1 MGRVGPA
8 TRAPDIG
15 AGAGPRVTN
24 ASPQR
29 GPHVIRPPPR
39 VLLEANLCVL
49 IDFENIG
56 TGCDKEGL
64 GIFDVRMVMRRLKDK
79 GRILVSRAYAD
90 WTRWSR
96 FKQDLVFSGVNMM
109 ELTAHGMGAK
119 NRADIALVVDAM
131 EIAYTRDYI
140 DTFVILSGDSDFTPL
155 VMRLKELNK
164 RVIGLGTKGSTSRL
178 IAETCDEFMFYDTL
192 RNEGRLAN
200 IVSADS
206 ADQGSLTR
214 DEAFEL
220 LIETLE
226 NQAREDA
233 APIHASILKTS
244 MKRKAPTF
252 SEVDLGFR
260 TFAIFLELAQERGLV
275 RLLRDDRAGGY
286 RVELPREEKAPPAQ
300 SLAPTGEGERRLLGR
315 LAELGCDI
323 GTLAD
328 RGWVTDQFV
337 AACQERA
344 RRGRTCA
351 VEYLIGDLLRRA
363 RNERTSIPP
372 RVVKGILNSLLR
384 SGAFR
389 SPEGDVVKT
398 ATTPFQPPE
407 SAEALRSR
415 LTVYARA
422 VLAEAG
428 DTLDAATLGDVFGSA
443 SAQGQE
449 PAERAPREPAERAAA
464 ERGQRDA
471 DAREP
476 RRAAPSP
483 DAERSD
489 EPTEPGEG
497 PTRRRRR
504 RRRSGA
510 RSDGQDSAPEAGPE
524 PTHPESNASLDAS
537 VDALGEDEADY
548 VPHVD
553 DLSALFPPDP
563 PATPR
568 EVLFAPAVAAAAHS
582 AADVEPAVEEPA
594 EAPAAKPRARRR
606 PSPKG

>member
-1 MGRVGPA
+1 M
-8 TRAPDIG
+8 
-15 AGAGPRVTN
+15 
-24 ASPQR
+24 
-29 GPHVIRPPPR
+29 
-39 VLLEANLCVL
+39 EANLCVL

-192 RNEGRLAN
+192 RAEARTGT
-200 IVSADS
+200 IVSPDS
-206 ADQGSLTR
+206 GDQGSLTR
-214 DEAFEL
+214 DEAFDL

-233 APIHASILKTS
+233 GPIHASILKTS

-275 RLLRDDRAGGY
+275 RLFRDDRAGGY
-286 RVELPREEKAPPAQ
+286 RVELPREEKPQQPALQ
-300 SLAPTGEGERRLLGR
+300 APTGEGERRLLTR
-315 LAELGCDI
+315 LAELGLDI

-328 RGWVTDQFV
+328 RAWVTDQFV

-372 RVVKGILNSLLR
+372 RVVKGILNNLLR

-389 SPEGDVVKT
+389 TPEGEAVKT
-398 ATTPFQPPE
+398 ATTPFQTPDSPE
-407 SAEALRSR
+407 LLRQR
-415 LTVYARA
+415 LVANARGA
-422 VLAEAG
+422 LAEAG
-428 DTLDAATLGDVFGSA
+428 DVLDSATVREVFGEPG
-443 SAQGQE
+443 AQ
-449 PAERAPREPAERAAA
+449 PTAAPQAAPPDVAAREPARPA
-464 ERGQRDA
+464 
-471 DAREP
+471 AREP
-476 RRAAPSP
+476 AQR
-483 DAERSD
+483 
-489 EPTEPGEG
+489 EPTAREPERTDEAEPQAGDA
-497 PTRRRRR
+497 PARRRRR
-504 RRRSGA
+504 RRRKGSGE
-510 RSDGQDSAPEAGPE
+510 GQEPEAGPQPAE
-524 PTHPESNASLDAS
+524 PESDASLD
-537 VDALGEDEADY
+537 DELDRLGEPESDDS
-548 VPHVD
+548 PHEE
-553 DLSALFPPDP
+553 DLNALFPPDF
-563 PATPR
+563 PAG
-568 EVLFAPAVAAAAHS
+568 APLAPLS
-582 AADVEPAVEEPA
+582 AAP
-594 EAPAAKPRARRR
+594 EAAPKKPRAPRRR
-606 PSPKG
+606 PSPKA

>member
-1 MGRVGPA
+1 M
-8 TRAPDIG
+8 
-15 AGAGPRVTN
+15 
-24 ASPQR
+24 
-29 GPHVIRPPPR
+29 
-39 VLLEANLCVL
+39 EANLCVL

-64 GIFDVRMVMRRLKDK
+64 GVFDVRMVMRRLKDK

-96 FKQDLVFSGVNMM
+96 FKQDLIFSGVNMM

-192 RNEGRLAN
+192 RREGHTQPMN
-200 IVSADS
+200 SPEGGDE
-206 ADQGSLTR
+206 GSLTR

-260 TFAIFLELAQERGLV
+260 TFAIFLETAQDRGLV
-275 RLLRDDRAGGY
+275 RLFRDDRAGGY
-286 RVELPREEKAPPAQ
+286 RVELPREERPSAPSSQ
-300 SLAPTGEGERRLLGR
+300 GPTGEGERRLLGR
-315 LAELGCDI
+315 LTELGCDI
-323 GTLAD
+323 GTLGD
-328 RGWVTDQFV
+328 RAWVTDQLV

-363 RNERTSIPP
+363 RTERTSIPP
-372 RVVKGILNSLLR
+372 RVVKGVLNALLR
-384 SGAFR
+384 AGTFR
-389 SPEGDVVKT
+389 TPEGEAART
-398 ATTPFQPPE
+398 ATAPFQPPD
-407 SAEALRSR
+407 SADVLRQR

-422 VLAEAG
+422 ALAEAG
-428 DTLDAATLGDVFGSA
+428 DVLDASTIIEVFGTGAPRREVPVDARANEGATS
-443 SAQGQE
+443 E
-449 PAERAPREPAERAAA
+449 PPAEPLVDPETTAEDPADVVPAP
-464 ERGQRDA
+464 
-471 DAREP
+471 
-476 RRAAPSP
+476 
-483 DAERSD
+483 
-489 EPTEPGEG
+489 
-497 PTRRRRR
+497 RRRRR
-504 RRRSGA
+504 RRRKS
-510 RSDGQDSAPEAGPE
+510 SDAAGSTTGDGEAETGDSTTPDDE
-524 PTHPESNASLDAS
+524 PPHA
-537 VDALGEDEADY
+537 EDRN
-548 VPHVD
+548 
-553 DLSALFPPDP
+553 ALFPADP
-563 PATPR
+563 IPQS
-568 EVLFAPAVAAAAHS
+568 E
-582 AADVEPAVEEPA
+582 
-594 EAPAAKPRARRR
+594 
-606 PSPKG
+606 

>member
-1 MGRVGPA
+1 M
-8 TRAPDIG
+8 
-15 AGAGPRVTN
+15 
-24 ASPQR
+24 
-29 GPHVIRPPPR
+29 
-39 VLLEANLCVL
+39 EANLCVL

-64 GIFDVRMVMRRLKDK
+64 GIFDVRLVMRRLKDK

-192 RNEGRLAN
+192 RNEARTATM
-200 IVSADS
+200 VSPDS
-206 ADQGSLTR
+206 GDQGSLTR
-214 DEAFEL
+214 DEAFDL

-233 APIHASILKTS
+233 GPIHASILKTS

-275 RLLRDDRAGGY
+275 RLFRDDRAGGY
-286 RVELPREEKAPPAQ
+286 RVELPREEKAPQPP
-300 SLAPTGEGERRLLGR
+300 SLAPTGEGERRLLAR
-315 LAELGCDI
+315 LSELGCDI

-328 RGWVTDQFV
+328 RAWVTDQFV

-372 RVVKGILNSLLR
+372 RVVKGILNNLLR

-389 SPEGDVVKT
+389 TPDGDLVKT
-398 ATTPFQPPE
+398 ATTPFQTPDSP
-407 SAEALRSR
+407 EALRQR
-415 LTVYARA
+415 LTMNARA
-422 VLAEAG
+422 ALAEAG
-428 DTLDAATLGDVFGSA
+428 DVLDSATLIDVFGDPNA
-443 SAQGQE
+443 IRVVLE
-449 PAERAPREPAERAAA
+449 PAPTREPASRPARDERAPREIAETREPAEAG
-464 ERGQRDA
+464 EESEPQGDA
-471 DAREP
+471 PA
-476 RRAAPSP
+476 
-483 DAERSD
+483 
-489 EPTEPGEG
+489 
-497 PTRRRRR
+497 RRRRR
-504 RRRSGA
+504 RRRKGNGEA
-510 RSDGQDSAPEAGPE
+510 GQEPEAGPE
-524 PTHPESNASLDAS
+524 PTNAESNASLDDK
-537 VDALGEDEADY
+537 VDRLGESEPDDA
-548 VPHVD
+548 PHVE
-553 DLSALFPPDP
+553 DLNALFPPD
-563 PATPR
+563 
-568 EVLFAPAVAAAAHS
+568 APTEHAGGEPLAAPMAAL
-582 AADVEPAVEEPA
+582 P
-594 EAPAAKPRARRR
+594 EAPEAAPRKPRAPRRR
-606 PSPKG
+606 PSPKE

>member
-1 MGRVGPA
+1 
-8 TRAPDIG
+8 
-15 AGAGPRVTN
+15 
-24 ASPQR
+24 
-29 GPHVIRPPPR
+29 
-39 VLLEANLCVL
+39 LEANLCVL

-64 GIFDVRMVMRRLKDK
+64 GVFDVRMVMRRLKDK

-275 RLLRDDRAGGY
+275 RLWRDDRAGGY

-389 SPEGDVVKT
+389 SPEGDLVRT
-398 ATTPFQPPE
+398 ATTPFQTPE
-407 SAEALRSR
+407 SADGLRSR
-415 LTVYARA
+415 LTAHARA

-443 SAQGQE
+443 TAPAHDLSDRAPRE
-449 PAERAPREPAERAAA
+449 PAERAPREPI
-464 ERGQRDA
+464 ERGPRDIEPREP
-471 DAREP
+471 REP
-476 RRAAPSP
+476 RRGAAPP
-483 DAERSD
+483 ADAGSAD
-489 EPTEPGEG
+489 EATEPGEG

-504 RRRSGA
+504 RRRSGPRA
-510 RSDGQDSAPEAGPE
+510 DGQEGAPEAGPE
-524 PTHPESNASLDAS
+524 PTQPESDASLDAS
-537 VDALGEDEADY
+537 VDTLGDDEPDY

-553 DLSALFPPDP
+553 DLATLFPPDP
-563 PATPR
+563 PSSPR
-568 EVLFAPAVAAAAHS
+568 EVLFAPAVAAAAHP
-582 AADVEPAVEEPA
+582 AAAVEPAAEELAAEEPA
-594 EAPAAKPRARRR
+594 EPPAAKPRVRRR